1 MNYELFHT
9 FAKQNAK
16 QFNRMMKKILL
27 FAIVAFSMV
36 NGKWSTASAQTLK
49 QKVNVSEVEAEDKTK
64 AENYAEITFDTL
76 RYDFGKFSKDE
87 PRVSCSFP
95 FTNTGTAPLIIHQ
108 AIATCGCTVPTYT
121 KEPIKPGEKGKID
134 VTYDGKDKFP
144 GHFQKTITVRSNAI
158 NEVVRLTIEG
168 MME

>member
-1 MNYELFHT
+1 MNFFVTLQSKRMNIIYG
-9 FAKQNAK
+9 
-16 QFNRMMKKILL
+16 MMKKFILL
-27 FAIVAFSMV
+27 LLLANCSLL
-36 NGKWSTASAQTLK
+36 SAQAQTQK
-49 QKVNVSEVEAEDKTK
+49 QKVNVSEVKAVATSK

-76 RYDFGKFSKDE
+76 RHDFGKFSKNE
-87 PRVSCSFP
+87 PLVKCSFP

-108 AIATCGCTVPTYT
+108 AFASCGCTVPTYT

-134 VTYDGKDKFP
+134 VTYDGTDKFP
-144 GHFQKTITVRSNAI
+144 GHFQKTITIRSNAV